1 MAEGNVASW
10 LLAGVLGALLGAC
23 FYASL
28 WWTVRLALLSPR
40 PGVWFVG
47 SLALRSSVAFGLGK
61 TSVAGIYAIAGAQW
75 QRMLLCLLGFML
87 ARPLVARLT
96 RPATARAT

>member
-47 SLALRSSVAFGLGK
+47 SLALRSSVAL
-61 TSVAGIYAIAGAQW
+61 AGIYAIAGAQW